1 MTSPF
6 ITSIP
11 HMDCDKPFCLLLYRS
26 HKDALSRFQTLER
39 EHAALQLRHNQLYD
53 HHTTHGAA
61 ATSAQQV
68 LPNGDV
74 LSTDTFMQRTRAFEQ
89 SRQSVDRMHKELT
102 ACQKGLADCR
112 AQLERKTQQ
121 ARELEKRLNGFQRAQ
136 TYAYSCEQHRIAAQD
151 NERLELEA
159 YRAGREVARLKA
171 ENAELRRTTV
181 LRRSKVPLVC
191 PYGPCPKYRDRVRSA
206 ANPTKF
212 FRDHVAR
219 NHKVVCCDVVVLY
232 CLLTTHPASAPTATP
247 ASPAPATGTPA
258 PARRTPWRGQRSR
271 ASRGPPAG
279 SVPRPSPATPSSST
293 RTSARRRTTSATC
306 ARRAAATTSPSTAAA
321 PTTTVAGP
329 AVVVLCRRVRWWTLR
344 RSPCRR
350 RSPRRWWLGSLD
362 SAERFLPSFSVSLQ
376 ANKRRKVGVR
386 LA

>member
-1 MTSPF
+1 
-6 ITSIP
+6 
-11 HMDCDKPFCLLLYRS
+11 MDCDKPFCLLLYRS

-159 YRAGREVARLKA
+159 YRAGREVARLRA

-219 NHKVVCCDVVVLY
+219 NHKVVCCDLVVLY
-232 CLLTTHPASAPTATP
+232 FAC
-247 ASPAPATGTPA
+247 
-258 PARRTPWRGQRSR
+258 
-271 ASRGPPAG
+271 
-279 SVPRPSPATPSSST
+279 
-293 RTSARRRTTSATC
+293 
-306 ARRAAATTSPSTAAA
+306 
-321 PTTTVAGP
+321 
-329 AVVVLCRRVRWWTLR
+329 
-344 RSPCRR
+344 
-350 RSPRRWWLGSLD
+350 
-362 SAERFLPSFSVSLQ
+362 
-376 ANKRRKVGVR
+376 
-386 LA
+386 